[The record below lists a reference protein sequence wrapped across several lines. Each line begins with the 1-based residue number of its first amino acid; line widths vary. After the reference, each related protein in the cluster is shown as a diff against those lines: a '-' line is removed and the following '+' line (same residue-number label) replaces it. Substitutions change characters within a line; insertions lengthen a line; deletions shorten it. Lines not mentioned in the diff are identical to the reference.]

1 MANNAYSVLHPKF
14 LKVVKTIKTSE
25 TMEHIYASE
34 KLIDN
39 FIKYIEDESTIGLF
53 PEGVS
58 RSVLAIYY
66 GEELKR
72 LLLDQLTSQSGIK

>member
-1 MANNAYSVLHPKF
+1 
-14 LKVVKTIKTSE
+14 
-25 TMEHIYASE
+25 MEHIYASE

-53 PEGVS
+53 PAGVS

-66 GEELKR
+66 GEELR
-72 LLLDQLTSQSGIK
+72 RVLLDQLTSQSGIK

>member
-1 MANNAYSVLHPKF
+1 
-14 LKVVKTIKTSE
+14 
-25 TMEHIYASE
+25 MEHIYASE